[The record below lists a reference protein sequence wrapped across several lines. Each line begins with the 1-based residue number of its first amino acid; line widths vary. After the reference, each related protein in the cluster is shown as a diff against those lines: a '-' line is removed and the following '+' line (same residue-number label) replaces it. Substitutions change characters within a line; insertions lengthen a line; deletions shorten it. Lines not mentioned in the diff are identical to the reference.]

1 MGWRNLLRIPNYI
14 YIGRYDIAKNI
25 YEEYGKT
32 GQVKD
37 DVLSNVW
44 LKMYENKIIEAK
56 KLVNNKLET
65 KIIAGDLIHLTEHYF
80 LKGLIS
86 LKENQFQ
93 DAIVSFKK
101 ILNLSI
107 YSAPPHYFSFG
118 PLSGHNL
125 AVYLLISQAYFQ
137 LNDAEAALKWA
148 LKAYKIS
155 PFEPLIQYQ
164 MALIVHEAGNNEK
177 AMQYLK
183 YCLDI
188 WKHADEDFAPAIEA
202 KQKWTEWNQIN

>member
-1 MGWRNLLRIPNYI
+1 M
-14 YIGRYDIAKNI
+14 
-25 YEEYGKT
+25 
-32 GQVKD
+32 
-37 DVLSNVW
+37 SNVW
-44 LKMYENKIIEAK
+44 LKMYENKIIEVK

-65 KIIAGDLIHLTEHYF
+65 KIIEGDLIHLTEHY
-80 LKGLIS
+80 LLIGLIS

-93 DAIVSFKK
+93 DAIVSLKK

-107 YSAPPHYFSFG
+107 FRGPQYFSFG
-118 PLSGHNL
+118 PVSGHNL

-137 LNDAEAALKWA
+137 LNDTEAALEWA

-177 AMQYLK
+177 AMQYLE

-188 WKHADEDFAPAIEA
+188 WKHADEDFTPSIEA
-202 KQKWTEWNQIN
+202 KQKWSEWNQIN